1 MAKVKDILGE
11 RPPFY
16 IADFA
21 GVTVDPSKIW
31 SSYDAESDSVVIYL
45 TGNPQLAVSV
55 YTDDNLYV
63 MVDPKSRNV
72 VGLHIENWERSFI
85 PAHREIQAVWHQ
97 IKRAVLTDQPWDDL
111 LRMVAFWTIF
121 ALKSENNVSNIMQ
134 PA

>member
-11 RPPFY
+11 RPQFY

-21 GVTVDPSKIW
+21 GTTVDPSKIW

-45 TGNPQLAVSV
+45 TGRPQLAVSV
-55 YTDDNLYV
+55 YADDNLYV
-63 MVDPKSRNV
+63 MVDPKNREV

-85 PAHREIQAVWHQ
+85 PAHRDIQVVWQQ
-97 IKRAVLTDQPWDDL
+97 IKRAVLPDQPWDEL
-111 LRMVAFWTIF
+111 LRMIAFWTIF
-121 ALKSENNVSNIMQ
+121 ALKSENGASKVMQ